1 MVALPITNFMW
12 QRCYLFNC

>member
-1 MVALPITNFMW
+1 MVAPPITNFMW